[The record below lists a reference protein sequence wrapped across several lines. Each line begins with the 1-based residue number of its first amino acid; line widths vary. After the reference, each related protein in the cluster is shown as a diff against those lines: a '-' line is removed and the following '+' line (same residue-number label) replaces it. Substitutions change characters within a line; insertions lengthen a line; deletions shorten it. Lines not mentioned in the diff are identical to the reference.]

1 MDMAPRFSRRP
12 TPPRRRGRR
21 WEWFAIAL
29 LLPVLAVQASVA
41 SRATLAAD
49 ARWRP
54 WVSALCGALGCD
66 VPAWREPTAFAMLR
80 RSVHPLAEAP
90 GVLQVQA
97 TFRNDARWPQPWPVL
112 WLRLSDAE
120 GRVIGEQGFPP
131 RDYLPQARVDD
142 TLAPRQ
148 SAEVAFL
155 VREPAAGTAAFSF
168 DFR

>member
-1 MDMAPRFSRRP
+1 MRCGSHARRVGCASTAYGVQTCSNDVMDMAPRFSRRP

-41 SRATLAAD
+41 ARATLAAD

-80 RSVHPLAEAP
+80 R
-90 GVLQVQA
+90 
-97 TFRNDARWPQPWPVL
+97 
-112 WLRLSDAE
+112 
-120 GRVIGEQGFPP
+120 
-131 RDYLPQARVDD
+131 
-142 TLAPRQ
+142 
-148 SAEVAFL
+148 
-155 VREPAAGTAAFSF
+155 
-168 DFR
+168 